1 MLQLALEAQ
10 LPLVAVSTRDTLNL
24 SEVVHEL
31 TKKNLVTFNVN
42 GPHTKNTIY
51 QFQFPP
57 GKNVEMPY
65 ETVYSAMTKLES
77 TLVLVNPPKVL
88 DIMFDAGEVPVPRK
102 LMMGFL
108 KAVVVHEKKA
118 EELIR
123 GLGGCTIRE
132 AAELC
137 RLTMA
142 RDSSLTVAG
151 LMETRKSAFMG
162 QKGLSQV
169 DVQQGFYEAPSE
181 LVVWVKKE
189 KKFFLTSPDFRLR
202 PRGLLFDGK
211 PGTGKTA
218 GSKWIAEQFGVPLYR
233 MDIGGTKGRYVGDS
247 ETALLS
253 HFSRLDAQE
262 PAVCLIDE
270 IEKVFVDQHDGGTTT
285 SMLSQ
290 LLWWLAEHKSRVLTI
305 MTTNAADKLPKELHR
320 EGRIDKTMV
329 FEGVPYEHGPA
340 FIGAVLK
347 TFPDFKWHENDA
359 EAIRKKVYGKLSMGT
374 VSKTASQA
382 SLTEATYQFIKQS
395 AMQSSCN

>member
-123 GLGGCTIRE
+123 GLGGCTIKE

-142 RDSSLTVAG
+142 RDSSLTVQGLMQTRKESFMGSEGPRPGGPAAG
-151 LMETRKSAFMG
+151 L
-162 QKGLSQV
+162 L
-169 DVQQGFYEAPSE
+169 
-181 LVVWVKKE
+181 
-189 KKFFLTSPDFRLR
+189 
-202 PRGLLFDGK
+202 
-211 PGTGKTA
+211 
-218 GSKWIAEQFGVPLYR
+218 
-233 MDIGGTKGRYVGDS
+233 
-247 ETALLS
+247 
-253 HFSRLDAQE
+253 
-262 PAVCLIDE
+262 
-270 IEKVFVDQHDGGTTT
+270 
-285 SMLSQ
+285 
-290 LLWWLAEHKSRVLTI
+290 
-305 MTTNAADKLPKELHR
+305 
-320 EGRIDKTMV
+320 
-329 FEGVPYEHGPA
+329 
-340 FIGAVLK
+340 
-347 TFPDFKWHENDA
+347 
-359 EAIRKKVYGKLSMGT
+359 
-374 VSKTASQA
+374 
-382 SLTEATYQFIKQS
+382 
-395 AMQSSCN
+395 